1 MSELLNVKN
10 LRTYYHTRGKVVKSV
25 EDVSFT
31 VNDGETFGLVGE
43 SGCGK
48 STVCRSILQL
58 TPEKI
63 TRMSGQILFQGKD
76 MLAMSP
82 GELRNIRGKKIGMI
96 FQEPMT
102 TLNPVLKLKTQIY
115 EQFIGMALS
124 K

>member
-76 MLAMSP
+76 MLSMSP

-102 TLNPVLKLKTQIY
+102 TLNPVLKLPFQGG
-115 EQFIGMALS
+115 EVCPLRGDV
-124 K
+124 

>member
-76 MLAMSP
+76 MLSMSP

-102 TLNPVLKLKTQIY
+102 TLNPVSYTHLTLPTNS
-115 EQFIGMALS
+115 LV
-124 K
+124 

>member
-63 TRMSGQILFQGKD
+63 TRMSAVYWDVPFQG
-76 MLAMSP
+76 
-82 GELRNIRGKKIGMI
+82 GEVCPLRGD
-96 FQEPMT
+96 
-102 TLNPVLKLKTQIY
+102 V
-115 EQFIGMALS
+115 
-124 K
+124 